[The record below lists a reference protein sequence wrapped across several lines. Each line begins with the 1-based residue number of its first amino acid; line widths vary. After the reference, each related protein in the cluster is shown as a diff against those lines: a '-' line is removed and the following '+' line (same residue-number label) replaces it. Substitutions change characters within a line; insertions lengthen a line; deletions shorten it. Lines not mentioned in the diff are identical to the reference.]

1 MDKKHSLLPEG
12 AIEEFKQIYQEEYGK
27 DISDAEALELGI
39 NLLNAYDAVY
49 RLVKKEW
56 LDEIMREFQGKWTTE
71 LPKLTQEQ

>member
-1 MDKKHSLLPEG
+1 MNNKHSLLPEG
-12 AIEEFKQIYQEEYGK
+12 AIEEFKQIYKAEYGK

-49 RLVKKEW
+49 RPVKKEW